1 MSPSQARP
9 IKLVL
14 GEPANQVQ
22 QEGKE
27 LAEQVY
33 VPREK
38 EVLVDPV
45 KKGNEI
51 VTIKICSA
59 DIPIKEIEGPIVIGN
74 LH

>member
-33 VPREK
+33 VPKRKGSSRWSRE
-38 EVLVDPV
+38 
-45 KKGNEI
+45 KGNEI

>member
-1 MSPSQARP
+1 
-9 IKLVL
+9 
-14 GEPANQVQ
+14 
-22 QEGKE
+22 
-27 LAEQVY
+27 

-51 VTIKICSA
+51 VTIKIYST
-59 DIPIKEIEGPIVIGN
+59 DIPIKEIKGLIVISN

>member
-1 MSPSQARP
+1 
-9 IKLVL
+9 
-14 GEPANQVQ
+14 
-22 QEGKE
+22 
-27 LAEQVY
+27 

-51 VTIKICSA
+51 VTIKIYST
-59 DIPIKEIEGPIVIGN
+59 DIPIKEIEGLIVISN